1 MDEFKAITVFAKA
14 ADAKTFH
21 QAAVDLGISPQAVS
35 KMIRQLE
42 QHLGVRLF
50 HRTTRQTSL
59 TAEGRSF
66 LESVRPGLDMITGAM
81 GQVRSATERIEGPVR
96 ISAALS
102 ARKVLLQ
109 PMAQFNAL
117 YPQVQFD
124 LLLDDS
130 FTDAVVDR
138 IDVGFRSGSQ
148 PSGNLIARRLFGVQ
162 QIVCAS
168 PDYIAQHGAPQ
179 SLADLGQHRCTGF
192 RNGATGKLQPWELMV
207 DGELRRL
214 NMQTSFC
221 SNDVEGEMAAV
232 MAGMGIGLI
241 DSINAAAEIRAGR
254 LVPLLVEHLS
264 ENLAFTMYYPQ
275 RTPMPSRVRAFIDF
289 MLQALGRS
297 KVFSFDAA
305 ELKTFEVKTLAKR
318 HKRAST

>member
-1 MDEFKAITVFAKA
+1 MDEFKTITVFAKA

-42 QHLGVRLF
+42 QQLGVRLF

-59 TAEGRSF
+59 TVEGRSF
-66 LESVRPGLDMITGAM
+66 LESVRPGLDMIAGAM
-81 GQVRSATERIEGPVR
+81 GQVRSATEAIEGPVR

-102 ARKVLLQ
+102 ARKVLVQ

-117 YPQVQFD
+117 YPKVQFD

-130 FTDAVVDR
+130 FADAVVDR
-138 IDVGFRSGSQ
+138 IDVGFRSGTQ
-148 PSGNLIARRLFGVQ
+148 PSGNLIARRLFDVQ

-168 PDYIAQHGAPQ
+168 PGYIALHGAPQ
-179 SLADLGQHRCTGF
+179 SLTDLKQHRCTGF
-192 RNGATGKLQPWELMV
+192 RSIATGKLQPWELMV
-207 DGELRRL
+207 NGELRRL
-214 NMQTSFC
+214 NLPVSFC

-254 LVPLLVEHLS
+254 LVPLLTQHHS
-264 ENLAFTMYYPQ
+264 DNLAFTMYYPQ
-275 RTPMPSRVRAFIDF
+275 RSPMPRRVRAFIDF
-289 MLQALGRS
+289 MLQALTGS
-297 KVFSFDAA
+297 KAFRLDTA
-305 ELKTFEVKTLAKR
+305 ELKIPAPKRRKRGLA
-318 HKRAST
+318 